1 MVRDIES
8 KTRRWKELIFIGTR
22 IGARWNYSEGLLGV
36 FLQEF
41 LNTGYSCSCSN
52 SMFLQCSRIASLCSL
67 WIQSVSG
74 RIDIFQNTRNYFV
87 NHVKLYTRE
96 EKLEA
101 FIICVIASYGFAF

>member
-8 KTRRWKELIFIGTR
+8 KTRRWKELIFIR
-22 IGARWNYSEGLLGV
+22 GARWNNSKGLLGV

-101 FIICVIASYGFAF
+101 FIICIIAS